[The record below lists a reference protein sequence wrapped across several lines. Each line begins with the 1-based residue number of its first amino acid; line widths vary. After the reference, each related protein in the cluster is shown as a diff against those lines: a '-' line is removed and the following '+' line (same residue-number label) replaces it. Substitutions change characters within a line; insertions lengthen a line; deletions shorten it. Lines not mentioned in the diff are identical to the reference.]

1 LYNTADHFAIV
12 MLPEIAR
19 RLADEVFIGAEFM
32 VLSIEVLSALEL
44 LENQV
49 ETLMVVAFL
58 QNSE

>member
-1 LYNTADHFAIV
+1 

-19 RLADEVFIGAEFM
+19 RLADEVVICAEFM

-49 ETLMVVAFL
+49 DTLMVVAFL

>member
-1 LYNTADHFAIV
+1 